1 MQKCMFSI
9 ISGFLTNLLFWSHD
23 IGGDWNTSSLA
34 SLFLVFQVDAQA
46 KFGERGKVGG
56 VGLGVV
62 LRLLFGF
69 EFDLGFF
76 APSSILLLFLVQ
88 TSVLLL

>member
-1 MQKCMFSI
+1 MPRP
-9 ISGFLTNLLFWSHD
+9 NL
-23 IGGDWNTSSLA
+23 GRG
-34 SLFLVFQVDAQA
+34 
-46 KFGERGKVGG
+46 GKVGG

-62 LRLLFGF
+62 LCLLFGF

-88 TSVLLL
+88 TGVLLL